1 MGSASRQLEID
12 GRLYTIGVLVQ
23 SNHGSLK
30 DLIIAGKPA
39 GRIID
44 AALNCSAPDK
54 GSIIS
59 VMATDIPLSSRQI
72 GRVIRRASVGLA
84 RLGSFIGHGS
94 GEVFVA
100 FSTAN
105 PFDFRA
111 ENAVRMTT
119 AFHEELLDLPFRA
132 AAECAEEAVLNS
144 MLTAHTVTGWQ
155 GNTVYALPELWRP
168 GG

>member
-1 MGSASRQLEID
+1 MLATDLPLDARQL
-12 GRLYTIGVLVQ
+12 
-23 SNHGSLK
+23 
-30 DLIIAGKPA
+30 A
-39 GRIID
+39 
-44 AALNCSAPDK
+44 
-54 GSIIS
+54 
-59 VMATDIPLSSRQI
+59 
-72 GRVIRRASVGLA
+72 RVARRVSVGLA
-84 RLGSFIGHGS
+84 RLGSHIGHGS